1 MSDYRCF
8 PDPEGAE
15 NTINFPPLL
24 IFFIFFISLMGL
36 RGYNTFKTCS
46 LILIR
51 LSFER
56 LTSAFVHD

>member
-24 IFFIFFISLMGL
+24 IFLFFYPKGAK
-36 RGYNTFKTCS
+36 GYNTFKP
-46 LILIR
+46 
-51 LSFER
+51 
-56 LTSAFVHD
+56 VP